1 MTKKSKD
8 DWMKT
13 RWRPMMGWVYMVTCL
28 FDFVIAPIFW
38 AIQQA
43 VINGK
48 VDGQWQPLTL
58 EGAGLYHLA
67 MGAVLGVAAW
77 SRGQEKMSI
86 YRENLNSVV
95 STESS
100 SSTEG
105 QEPR

>member
-1 MTKKSKD
+1 MSKKTD

-86 YRENLNSVV
+86 YREGVNNIV
-95 STESS
+95 SAESS